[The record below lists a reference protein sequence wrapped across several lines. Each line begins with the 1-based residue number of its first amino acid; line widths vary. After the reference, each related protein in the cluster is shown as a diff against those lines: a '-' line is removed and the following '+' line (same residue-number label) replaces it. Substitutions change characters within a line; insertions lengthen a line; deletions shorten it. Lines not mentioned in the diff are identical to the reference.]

1 MPGLASHLVHS
12 LRARLLLS
20 GGKRPGDPDLMEKK
34 RRLLVEPYGDVSV
47 VQFMEKKILDELSIK
62 EIGDELFELVDTHH
76 KTRLLL
82 NFEQVE
88 YLSSA
93 ALGKLI
99 TLNKKVRAANGELR
113 LCKIHPD
120 IAEVFRI
127 TKLDKLFDICQTEE
141 EALAKFQ

>member
-1 MPGLASHLVHS
+1 
-12 LRARLLLS
+12 
-20 GGKRPGDPDLMEKK
+20 MEKK
-34 RRLLVEPYGDVSV
+34 RRLLVEPRGDVSV

-62 EIGDELFELVDTHH
+62 EIGDELFELVDVHK

-99 TLNKKVRAANGELR
+99 TLNKKVRAAKGELR

-127 TKLDKLFDICQTEE
+127 TKLDKLFDICDTEE
-141 EALAKFQ
+141 EALAKFK

>member
-1 MPGLASHLVHS
+1 
-12 LRARLLLS
+12 
-20 GGKRPGDPDLMEKK
+20 MEKK
-34 RRLLVEPYGDVSV
+34 RRLLIEPHGDISV
-47 VQFMEKKILDELSIK
+47 VQFMEKKILDELNIK
-62 EIGDELFELVDTHH
+62 DIGDELFDLVDTQN

-99 TLNKKVRAANGELR
+99 TLNKKIRAVEGELR
-113 LCKIHPD
+113 LCRIHPD

-127 TKLDKLFDICQTEE
+127 TKLDKLFDICETEE
-141 EALAKFQ
+141 EALAKFE